1 MSVGAIPA
9 PLGVPA
15 PVALAAAPPVAVA
28 PPPPDPLAVES
39 LVASIG
45 LEPFVSN
52 KLTRVAQYHGE
63 RAAKL
68 QAEIA
73 AKIHRFLNRKEP
85 APPAELPA
93 FDFADVVKTLDDGS
107 EGERDP
113 AHVIREIAAF
123 GEDQDMA
130 VAANLVVQRIKAA
143 VIAKIPRRKRQSL
156 AGPEDV
162 TPPHSDVARF
172 RRFWAVAKNPLSVLD
187 DLNEFALSRDQVEAC
202 ATLYPLVWG
211 EFFPIAQQQLARRKA
226 QASAKGREWH
236 LTHRKEQL
244 LRVLCKQEAPN
255 VPLGQALQ
263 AMFKAQAAEA
273 AQADQAG
280 ASAKPGAASNE
291 STAADRI
298 DA

>member
-1 MSVGAIPA
+1 MSIGAIP
-9 PLGVPA
+9 V
-15 PVALAAAPPVAVA
+15 PVAPALPVAQPVI

-45 LEPFVSN
+45 LLPFVSN
-52 KLTRVAQYHGE
+52 SITKVHQYQAE
-63 RAAKL
+63 RAAKV

-73 AKIHRFLNRKEP
+73 AKIHRFLARKEP
-85 APPAELPA
+85 AEPADLPPFDFEAVVAEL
-93 FDFADVVKTLDDGS
+93 DTES

-113 AHVIREIAAF
+113 AHVVREIAAF
-123 GEDQDMA
+123 GEDNQDMA

-143 VIAKIPRRKRQSL
+143 VIAKIPRRVRQSL
-156 AGPEDV
+156 AGPEKML
-162 TPPHSDVARF
+162 PPHSDVARF
-172 RRFWAVAKNPLSVLD
+172 RRLWVVACDPLSVLD
-187 DLNEFALSRDQVEAC
+187 DLNEFALSRDQIEVC

-226 QASAKGREWH
+226 VNPKWQ

-273 AQADQAG
+273 QQPAAGGPAAKGGG
-280 ASAKPGAASNE
+280 ASDE
-291 STAADRI
+291 SSAADRI
-298 DA
+298 DV